1 MASNLGRSI
10 IKAQD
15 PVRPKGHQKCQAHK
29 QNDVLLLCRDCKML
43 ICITC
48 SISNH
53 KEHIDSF
60 QELTNIKTEQ
70 NKIIQDFLDETDN
83 VKIPKLNKEILS
95 SRTKISSR
103 KPMYDKLRKNI
114 IDNNDECKL
123 EMDKITE
130 EYITLCD
137 KMEVADTDLIQTHIT
152 DLERRL
158 KTLKELSTEYKQTLQ
173 TGNVVL
179 KYDSVSEIRELD
191 SDIPPTPNID
201 MAEFTPDVDRQSH
214 LKQALGK
221 LKIPADPLRYTLPD
235 SPTVISQFSY
245 PDNISSICPT
255 SDGRAWLCDYYTDT
269 VNLINNKGQVIQT
282 IQHHSNIRN
291 ISLDPTTGRLW
302 FCCRDER
309 SICEVYTPSTP
320 VTRFTIEDYPACLC
334 VTREGRVVVGT
345 GGRQGYK
352 MMIYTVDGQVLHTTI
367 VERSGTGGVLSIS
380 QCSVTGNIAVV
391 SYKHIS
397 GDDNDPDNYRR
408 HIIVYNPT
416 LQPLVH
422 YRGEGIEARGKGIQ
436 VQKSV
441 TPDKFGPI
449 TVVYDSKGNIV
460 IADRTRKTIELISG
474 AGKYI
479 KTLHTNKGR
488 QWVVGIQ
495 KGDVLWSRLEL
506 DTGELGLKL
515 LKYYTD

>member
-15 PVRPKGHQKCQAHK
+15 PVRPKGHPKCQVHK

-48 SISNH
+48 SISSH

-70 NKIIQDFLDETDN
+70 NQIIQDFLDETDN
-83 VKIPKLNKEILS
+83 VKIPKLNQEILS
-95 SRTKISSR
+95 SRIKISSR

-114 IDNNDECKL
+114 IDNNNECKL

-158 KTLKELSTEYKQTLQ
+158 DTLKELSSEYKQTLQ
-173 TGNVVL
+173 TGTGVL

-191 SDIPPTPNID
+191 SDIPPTPVID
-201 MAEFTPDVDRQSH
+201 MAEYTPGMDRQSH
-214 LKQALGK
+214 MKQALGK
-221 LKIPADPLRYTLPD
+221 LKIPADLLRYTLPD
-235 SPTVISQFSY
+235 SPTVMAQFSY
-245 PDNISSICPT
+245 PDTIKSICPT
-255 SDGRAWLCDYYTDT
+255 SDGRAWLCDNTDT

-282 IQHHSNIRN
+282 IRQNSNIDN
-291 ISLDPTTGRLW
+291 ISLNPTTGRLW
-302 FCCRDER
+302 FCCYGER

-320 VTRFTIEDYPACLC
+320 VTRFTIKDRPVSLC

-345 GGRQGYK
+345 EGRQGYK
-352 MMIYTVDGQVLHTTI
+352 VVMYTVDGQVLHTHI
-367 VERSGTGGVLSIS
+367 VERSGTGGVRSIS

-391 SYKHIS
+391 SSKHIS
-397 GDDNDPDNYRR
+397 GDVNDRDNYRR

-422 YRGEGIEARGKGIQ
+422 YRGERIEARGEGIQ

-441 TPDKFGPI
+441 TPDKFDPI

-479 KTLHTNKGR
+479 KTLHTNKGGQR
-488 QWVVGIQ
+488 RVGIQ

-506 DTGELGLKL
+506 DTGKWGFKL